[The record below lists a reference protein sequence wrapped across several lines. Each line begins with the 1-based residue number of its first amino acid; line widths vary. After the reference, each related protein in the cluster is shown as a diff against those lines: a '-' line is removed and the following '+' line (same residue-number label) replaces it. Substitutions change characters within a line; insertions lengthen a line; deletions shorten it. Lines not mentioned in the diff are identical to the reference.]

1 VKHMSGRTSVQ
12 DAVRIIVTRNPYLY
26 RGLRMRVV
34 NYSALARYIQGE
46 VQTTFGDEVDPNTIV
61 TAIMRLSNQLEEPQ
75 EPRSPLAGS
84 RLNLVTGVSE
94 VLIKAPPV
102 KHTEIIER
110 ILKVGVF
117 DSYMLSLHQTQSGI
131 RVYTNS
137 PDAEKVGEELKD
149 HEVKVRAGF
158 AELHLKLPTAM
169 QGIEGALTM
178 IVDVLSQNGVHAVDA
193 NEADG
198 EISFI
203 LREDDAGRAF
213 DALRTL
219 SR

>member
-1 VKHMSGRTSVQ
+1 MSGRSSVQ
-12 DAVRIIVTRNPYLY
+12 DVVRIIVTRNPYLY

-46 VQTTFGDEVDPNTIV
+46 VQSTFGDEVDSNTIV

-75 EPRSPLAGS
+75 ELRSPLAGS
-84 RLNLVTGVSE
+84 RLNLITGISE

-102 KHTEIIER
+102 KHAELIER
-110 ILKVGVF
+110 VLKLGVF
-117 DSYMLSLHQTQSGI
+117 DSYMLSLHQTQGGI

-137 PDAEKVGEELKD
+137 PDAEKLGEELKD
-149 HEVKVRAGF
+149 QKVEVRAGF
-158 AELHLKLPTAM
+158 AELHMRLPAAM
-169 QGIEGALTM
+169 EGVEGALTM
-178 IVDVLSQNGVHAVDA
+178 IIDVLSQSGVHALDA

-213 DALRTL
+213 DTLRAL

>member
-1 VKHMSGRTSVQ
+1 
-12 DAVRIIVTRNPYLY
+12 
-26 RGLRMRVV
+26 MRVV

-46 VQTTFGDEVDPNTIV
+46 VQSTFGDEVDPNTIV
-61 TAIMRLSNQLEEPQ
+61 TAIMRLSNQLEEPL

-84 RLNLVTGVSE
+84 RLNLVTGISE

-102 KHTEIIER
+102 RHTEIIER
-110 ILKVGVF
+110 VMRLGVF

-131 RVYTNS
+131 HLFTNS
-137 PDAEKVGEELKD
+137 LDADRVGEELKEEKV
-149 HEVKVRAGF
+149 EVRVGF
-158 AELHLKLPTAM
+158 AELHLRLPAAM
-169 QGIEGALTM
+169 DGVEGALTM
-178 IVDVLSQNGVHAVDA
+178 IVDVLSQNGVHAIDA

-213 DALRTL
+213 DALRVF

>member
-1 VKHMSGRTSVQ
+1 MSGRSSVQ
-12 DAVRIIVTRNPYLY
+12 DVVRIIVTRNPYLY

-46 VQTTFGDEVDPNTIV
+46 VQSTFGDEVDPNTIV
-61 TAIMRLSNQLEEPQ
+61 TAIMRLSNQLDEPQ

-84 RLNLVTGVSE
+84 RLNLVTGISE
-94 VLIKAPPV
+94 VLIRAPPV
-102 KHTEIIER
+102 RHTEI
-110 ILKVGVF
+110 VGDVVKLGAF

-131 RVYTNS
+131 RLYTNQ
-137 PDAEKVGEELKD
+137 PDAERIAEGLGEKAEI
-149 HEVKVRAGF
+149 HEGL
-158 AELHLKLPTAM
+158 AELHLRLPAAM
-169 QGIEGALTM
+169 EGLEGALTM

-193 NEADG
+193 HEAGG
-198 EISFI
+198 EISLI

-213 DALRTL
+213 DALRAL